1 MKVAQGRH
9 NLFFRYFYLF
19 SITIRLT
26 HSFPM
31 HPFYSPCKHQKTVRF
46 SDEGVEKGCIGNEW
60 VKILWFPYD
69 LKPTRVSDV
78 VIDHLWKCQ
87 EKRNLTG
94 KILVDIILR
103 KVFGKTAWIHV
114 YSPVLEYTSTMA
126 IFDNRKNI
134 LLH

>member
-19 SITIRLT
+19 WIIIRLT

-31 HPFYSPCKHQKTVRF
+31 HPFYSPLKHQKTVRF
-46 SDEGVEKGCIGNEW
+46 SDEGVEKGCIENEW
-60 VKILWFPYD
+60 VKILRFPYD

-78 VIDHLWKCQ
+78 VIDHLWNCQ

-94 KILVDIILR
+94 KILADIYHTLQSFWENSVNTCLLASI
-103 KVFGKTAWIHV
+103 GV
-114 YSPVLEYTSTMA
+114 YKHNGN
-126 IFDNRKNI
+126 FWQ
-134 LLH
+134 